1 MFRLC
6 SRHRKSVSMIP
17 EEASVGPITT
27 YSNFTDGPEFVCHN
41 SRDSMNRI
49 LAQANLSPI
58 RSQTRK
64 RLDLHSDSGLRRI
77 ASKLTG
83 TIRVIQSMY

>member
-1 MFRLC
+1 
-6 SRHRKSVSMIP
+6 MIP
-17 EEASVGPITT
+17 EEASISPVTT
-27 YSNFTDGPEFVCHN
+27 YSNFTDRSEFMSHN

-49 LAQANLSPI
+49 LAQANLSPT

-64 RLDLHSDSGLRRI
+64 RLDLHSNIGLRRI
-77 ASKLTG
+77 ASTLTG

>member
-1 MFRLC
+1 
-6 SRHRKSVSMIP
+6 MIP
-17 EEASVGPITT
+17 EEASVSPITT
-27 YSNFTDGPEFVCHN
+27 YSNFTDGSEFMSHN

-64 RLDLHSDSGLRRI
+64 RLDRHSDSGLRRI

-83 TIRVIQSMY
+83 TIRVIQRMY